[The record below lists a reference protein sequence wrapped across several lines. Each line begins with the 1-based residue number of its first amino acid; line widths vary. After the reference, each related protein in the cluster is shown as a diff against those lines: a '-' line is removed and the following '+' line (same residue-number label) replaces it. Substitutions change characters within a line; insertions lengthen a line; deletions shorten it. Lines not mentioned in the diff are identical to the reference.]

1 MRIALVTESFL
12 PVVNGVTNSC
22 LRILEH
28 VERRGHHALVVA
40 PGTGPTH
47 YAGADVL
54 RTPAVPLPMWRDFAL
69 GLPTGRLEPALRWF
83 EPDVLHLASP
93 VTLGA
98 QAAYL
103 ARHLGLPSLAAYQ
116 TDLAGFALQ
125 YRLGRTVP
133 VLRRWLAGV
142 HSAVDRTLAPSQAAI
157 DDLRALGV
165 PRVHRW
171 ARGVDTVRF
180 TPTRRS
186 EPLRGALRRA
196 PDEVIVGYVGRLAKE
211 KRLHMLAAVARLP
224 NVRLVLIGDGPARA
238 RLQQQLPDAV
248 FLGFLQGEALAT
260 AVASLDVF
268 VHTGAAE
275 TFCQSAQEALAS
287 GVPVVAPAAGGL
299 TDFVLHEHN
308 GLLWHPRSVAELRAS
323 VSALVRNAPL
333 RNALAARARP
343 SVADR
348 SWEVLGDQ
356 LLDHYRT
363 VAGVV
368 DRTAVRS
375 VA

>member
-28 VERRGHHALVVA
+28 LERRGHEALVVA

-54 RTPAVPLPMWRDFAL
+54 RTPAVPLPMWRDFSV

-103 ARHLGLPSLAAYQ
+103 ARHVGLPSLAVYQ

-133 VLRRWLAGV
+133 AIRRWVAGV

-171 ARGVDTVRF
+171 ARGVDTHRF
-180 TPTRRS
+180 APGKRS
-186 EPLRGALRRA
+186 EAVRRRLRRR
-196 PDEVIVGYVGRLAKE
+196 PDDVLVGYVGRLANE
-211 KRLHMLAAVARLP
+211 KRLHMLAAVAARP
-224 NVRLVLIGDGPARA
+224 GVRLVLVGDGPARA
-238 RLQQQLPDAV
+238 RLAQQLPDAA
-248 FLGFLQGEALAT
+248 FLGFLSGDALAT

-287 GVPVVAPAAGGL
+287 GVPVVAPDAGGL
-299 TDFVLHEHN
+299 TDFVLHGRN
-308 GLLWHPRSVAELRAS
+308 GLLWSSRSATHLRGS
-323 VSALVRNAPL
+323 VDRLVTDATL
-333 RNALAARARP
+333 RRRLAANARA

-356 LLDHYRT
+356 ILDHYRA
-363 VAGVV
+363 VSGVV
-368 DRTAVRS
+368 VPAIRS